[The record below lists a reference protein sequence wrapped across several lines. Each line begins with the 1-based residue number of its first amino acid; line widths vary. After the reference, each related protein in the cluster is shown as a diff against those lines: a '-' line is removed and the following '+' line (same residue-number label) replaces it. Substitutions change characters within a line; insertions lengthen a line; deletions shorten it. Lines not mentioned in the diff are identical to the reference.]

1 MHVVFSLQNRCV
13 IFSPA
18 VIWHRHCKRTMMR
31 FFGLGTIHMSLHP
44 SSSAAERPFE
54 IGVHRGGEKDHGGQ
68 TTCTGPR
75 RSVAQFAAG
84 LGIDHVPLAVAGE
97 SDYNNS
103 AHTGAGPFCP
113 FVPLPSRQ
121 IHPSIQPSI
130 ESLTGTDRE
139 QLTLLLA
146 RVVSCVL

>member
-1 MHVVFSLQNRCV
+1 MCY

-75 RSVAQFAAG
+75 RSVAQLAAG

-97 SDYNNS
+97 RVTIIILRIP
-103 AHTGAGPFCP
+103 APGPFCP
-113 FVPLPSRQ
+113 FVPLPCRQ
-121 IHPSIQPSI
+121 IHPSNHQLSHLLEPRR
-130 ESLTGTDRE
+130 TD
-139 QLTLLLA
+139 T
-146 RVVSCVL
+146 VIS

>member
-44 SSSAAERPFE
+44 SSIAAERPFE
-54 IGVHRGGEKDHGGQ
+54 IGVHREAKRTMVVRRHAR
-68 TTCTGPR
+68 TGPR

-97 SDYNNS
+97 RVTIIILRIP
-103 AHTGAGPFCP
+103 APGPFCP
-113 FVPLPSRQ
+113 FVPLPCRQ
-121 IHPSIQPSI
+121 IHPSIHPSI
-130 ESLTGTDRE
+130 N
-139 QLTLLLA
+139 
-146 RVVSCVL
+146 